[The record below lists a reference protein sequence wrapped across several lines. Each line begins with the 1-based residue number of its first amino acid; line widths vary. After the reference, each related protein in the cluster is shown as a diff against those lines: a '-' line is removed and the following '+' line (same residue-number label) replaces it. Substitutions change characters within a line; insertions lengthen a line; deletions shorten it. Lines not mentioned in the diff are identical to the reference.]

1 MNRSKIFIS
10 HSTPDDNY
18 FSTWIA
24 SKLKLIGYEVWI
36 ELDELKS
43 GDAFWP
49 EIENAIR
56 NEAVKFL
63 VIVSKNYVA
72 KAKNSNSGVFK
83 ELSCAD
89 GVRNINNFK
98 TPIRI
103 DEVDFNDFPVQI
115 MGLNSIDFY
124 DNWQDGLEKLLD
136 SFTKEGILYDEA
148 VKENPLNFW
157 LDSFKIDSKIT
168 SNPEKIFTN
177 WFPFELPKK
186 LFIHKPIINSKID
199 LVDIPFSY
207 LEYSDRHLCFFP
219 ASVYPSSIQCSS
231 STELDIEGIIEEQIV
246 SIDDSLILTEPRKK
260 IVGLINKVVAD
271 FFIQNK
277 MKRYAQS
284 NNDVFYFPNISENR
298 KRISLKSIG
307 KTNVSVTGKNS
318 GNYWSFGINSYAIL
332 YPFPYLKISS
342 HVIFETSELVVI
354 DQEDQHALSRKF
366 RFDWYNKDWL
376 DTLLGMMLKLSNENA
391 ERKILIPIGDELNL
405 ELDAI
410 PFNLETTFGYKE
422 PEKQQQDGE

>member
-1 MNRSKIFIS
+1 MSRGKIFIN

-18 FSTWIA
+18 FAAWLA

-43 GDAFWP
+43 GNAFWP

-56 NEAVKFL
+56 NESIKFL
-63 VIVSKNYVA
+63 AIISKNYVA
-72 KAKNSNSGVFK
+72 KAKNPNSGVFK

-89 GVRNINNFK
+89 GVRNINNYK

-124 DNWQDGLEKLLD
+124 NNWQDGLEKLLD
-136 SFTKEGILYDEA
+136 SFTKENIKYDETI
-148 VKENPLNFW
+148 KENPLNFW

-177 WFPFELPKK
+177 WFPFDLPKK
-186 LFIHKPIINSKID
+186 LFIHKPIIMSKTD
-199 LVDIPFSY
+199 LVDIPYSY

-219 ASVYPSSIQCSS
+219 ASVYPASIQCSS
-231 STELDIEGIIEEQIV
+231 SIEIEIEKIIQEKTV
-246 SIDDSLILTEPRKK
+246 FIDDFIILTEPRKK
-260 IVGLINKVVAD
+260 IVELINKVVAD

-277 MKRYAQS
+277 LKRYAQS
-284 NNDVFYFPNISENR
+284 NNDVFYFPNTLENR
-298 KRISLKSIG
+298 KRINLKSIG
-307 KTNVSVTGKNS
+307 KTNVSVTGKNG

-342 HVIFETSELVVI
+342 HVIFETSDLIVI

-376 DTLLGMMLKLSNENA
+376 DTLLGMMLRLSNENM
-391 ERKILIPIGDELNL
+391 EGKILIPINSEVNL
-405 ELDAI
+405 ELNAT
-410 PFNLETTFGYKE
+410 PFNLETTFGYNE
-422 PEKQQQDGE
+422 PEKQELDAE